1 MQEKATKITVDFVGF
16 LGLFSNNNEDYA
28 GAILVTDDQGIPLEF
43 RYTEK
48 VKPTELQ
55 KTLYGKTLLTNIGV
69 SLCGVPLIQAIE
81 TRPNFVLV
89 NNEILLNVR
98 KNSRFP
104 VIFIKSFSNDNVHS
118 ITTDD
123 VIAWENQQ
131 KNQNGQLPLQYTTF
145 PTYEAE
151 LAMVKE
157 ALTSLSSNFNLFEPF
172 QRIEKALETVA
183 QGK

>member
-1 MQEKATKITVDFVGF
+1 MQEKATKITVDCVGF
-16 LGLFSNNNEDYA
+16 LGLFSNNDEDYA

-104 VIFIKSFSNDNVHS
+104 IIFLKHFSNSNDHS
-118 ITTDD
+118 INAAD
-123 VIAWENQQ
+123 VIEWENQ
-131 KNQNGQLPLQYTTF
+131 KNNKNEQIPFQYTTLPSF
-145 PTYEAE
+145 EAD
-151 LAMVKE
+151 LAKVMDSI
-157 ALTSLSSNFNLFEPF
+157 AYLSSGFNLFEPF
-172 QRIEKALETVA
+172 QRIEKALEAIT
-183 QGK
+183 KSK